1 MTKAL
6 CWHCGE
12 FKFGAFNPCLACD
25 AIPRNEDEIMISLL
39 LTDHYHSE
47 DELEL
52 LQARIRGGARIE
64 IDEETRIALLPVVDE
79 VTYICGIASHASATE
94 QIANPAPTNFLT
106 SRVVRL
112 HRLSSKGKFVS
123 ILFFHAWRTSA
134 IVVLLLAIYSAFQ
147 GDLIYLWNPL
157 AFGSIILCT
166 GYSFASVFLG
176 RGTRV
181 TRFLKCR
188 SHLVILGLS
197 LLTIF
202 LVNSPSWSLPL
213 IGLSLSATSLALW
226 ALCMGVLSALRGD
239 FDTAMMI

>member
-1 MTKAL
+1 
-6 CWHCGE
+6 
-12 FKFGAFNPCLACD
+12 
-25 AIPRNEDEIMISLL
+25 
-39 LTDHYHSE
+39 
-47 DELEL
+47 L

-79 VTYICGIASHASATE
+79 VTRICGIASYASATE
-94 QIANPAPTNFLT
+94 QIANTAPTNFLT

-112 HRLSSKGKFVS
+112 HRLFSKGKFVS
-123 ILFFHAWRTSA
+123 ILLFHAWRTSA
-134 IVVLLLAIYSAFQ
+134 MVVLLLAIYSAFQ

-226 ALCMGVLSALRGD
+226 ALCMGILSALRGD

>member
-6 CWHCGE
+6 CWQCGE
-12 FKFGAFNPCLACD
+12 FKSGAFNPCLACD
-25 AIPRNEDEIMISLL
+25 AIPRNEDEILISLL

-47 DELEL
+47 DDLEW
-52 LQARIRGGARIE
+52 LQERIRRGAKIE
-64 IDEETRIALLPVVDE
+64 IDEETRIAFLPVVDE
-79 VTYICGIASHASATE
+79 VRRICGIGSQTSATE
-94 QIANPAPTNFLT
+94 QIANPASTNSLT

-112 HRLSSKGKFVS
+112 HRFTSKRKFVS
-123 ILFFHAWRTSA
+123 ILFFHAWRTSE

-157 AFGSIILCT
+157 AFGLIIIGT

-188 SHLVILGLS
+188 SHFVILVLS
-197 LLTIF
+197 LLAIF